1 MKGSFLFLRANST
14 HRQKKGFSLVECV
27 LALALFSFAAFAIGQ
42 ICYNCL
48 YPLDMQDK
56 DGISD
61 ATIERAVSAILDV
74 DDYDALDD
82 GIEVDSLDGSTCR
95 VYGECFPT
103 QIIDLFELK
112 IRIESESQDDIE
124 DAVLVIR
131 PKWYENSNDRET
143 LLDDRTDFLE
153 DERLRKAKE
162 IREAEDDEY
171 GSWEL
176 SPPKK

>member
-1 MKGSFLFLRANST
+1 M
-14 HRQKKGFSLVECV
+14 
-27 LALALFSFAAFAIGQ
+27 
-42 ICYNCL
+42 
-48 YPLDMQDK
+48 
-56 DGISD
+56 
-61 ATIERAVSAILDV
+61 
-74 DDYDALDD
+74 
-82 GIEVDSLDGSTCR
+82 
-95 VYGECFPT
+95 
-103 QIIDLFELK
+103 FELK

-176 SPPKK
+176 SLPKK

>member
-1 MKGSFLFLRANST
+1 
-14 HRQKKGFSLVECV
+14 
-27 LALALFSFAAFAIGQ
+27 
-42 ICYNCL
+42 
-48 YPLDMQDK
+48 MQDK

-143 LLDDRTDFLE
+143 LLDDRTDFW
-153 DERLRKAKE
+153 KMNACAKQ
-162 IREAEDDEY
+162 
-171 GSWEL
+171 
-176 SPPKK
+176 KK